1 MTKNQ
6 TFEQAFDRLEQLVSK
21 LESGEAQLDEML
33 QLYEEGAQLIKY
45 CMDKLDHAEKQIK
58 QLRVDDKSE
67 FNLEPFDEG

>member
-21 LESGEAQLDEML
+21 LEGGEVQLDEML